1 MKVNYQNNR
10 DTNFKGFYNNKALK
24 KGLEFAANNG
34 TLFAATTSLA
44 LSTIRPITVLSTPKT
59 DKTTKNTI
67 CAKSIT
73 STITGYLIAVVC
85 SLPIANS
92 IKKIDNNPEKYLN
105 KDTITALKESGKTLK
120 ESKAYSMATQLFK
133 LGLGCLIAAPKAIL
147 TALGTPYILDL
158 FNKNNN
164 DYKLATENPN
174 GLIFKGKDKI
184 AKGIGKSLNNKN
196 LQNFVNK
203 NKDSNFPL
211 HVIAITDTIA
221 TGAYIHQTQKS
232 KKLKNEEKKS
242 LIYNS
247 IISTTLSI
255 ASTYIID
262 RITKKHSNKFIE
274 KYKKINF
281 NDPNLA
287 KQIEGIRIA
296 KPILIAGCVYY
307 IAIPLI
313 STFLAG
319 RINYKKDH

>member
-34 TLFAATTSLA
+34 TLFAATTSLT
-44 LSTIRPITVLSTPKT
+44 LSTIRPITVLSTPDT
-59 DKTTKNTI
+59 DKTTKNAI

-73 STITGYLIAVVC
+73 STITGYLIAVAC
-85 SLPIANS
+85 SLPVANA

-105 KDTITALKESGKTLK
+105 KDTIKTLKETGRTLK
-120 ESKAYSMATQLFK
+120 ESKPYSMATQLFK
-133 LGLGCLIAAPKAIL
+133 LGLGCLIAAPKAML

-164 DYKLATENPN
+164 DYKLATEKPN
-174 GLIFKGKDKI
+174 SLIFKGKDNL
-184 AKGIGKSLNNKN
+184 AKGIGKNLNNRN
-196 LQNFVNK
+196 LQKFVNK

-211 HVIAITDTIA
+211 HVIAATDTMA
-221 TGAYIHQTQKS
+221 TGAFIHQTKKS

-247 IISTTLSI
+247 IISTSLSI

-262 RITKKHSNKFIE
+262 NLTRKQSDKFIE

-281 NDPNLA
+281 NDPNLS
-287 KQIEGIRIA
+287 KQLEGIKIA

-319 RINYKKDH
+319 KIKLQKEN